1 MPPITEHVVLRDN
14 DVPNIA
20 DLDVYIQHEGY
31 EALRMAIKEKTPADI
46 ITVVKDAG
54 LRGRGG
60 AGFPT
65 GVKWG
70 FLPKDV
76 YPRYLSCN
84 ADESEPGTFNN
95 HQIIDRNPH
104 QLIEGV
110 ALAAYAIECQTAY
123 IYIRGEFA
131 AGARRLEKAI
141 ADATARGFLSKGV
154 FGTSVD
160 INIVVHSG
168 AGAYICGEETAQLE
182 SLQGKIG
189 QPRLKPPF
197 PAVAGLYGK
206 PTIINNVET
215 LANVPRIVLKG
226 VEWYRKHGT
235 EKSPGT
241 KVFSVSG
248 HVRKPGNYEV
258 PFGTTLRELI
268 YDYAGGMR
276 EDRRVKMII
285 PGGASSAWLTEA
297 NLDVAMDYESLAAA
311 GTMLGSG
318 GVIILDETVSAVE
331 LAYKMDEF
339 FKHESCGKCTP
350 CREGTTYLVK
360 TLHRLNHG
368 GAQKNDIAKLH
379 DIYNQMAGNCFCLL
393 GESAVVPI
401 RTALK
406 LFPHEFEE
414 ALAKHARHDIPLTL
428 AH

>member
-1 MPPITEHVVLRDN
+1 MPSITEHVVLRDN

-46 ITVVKDAG
+46 IAVVKDAG

-110 ALAAYAIECQTAY
+110 ALAAYAIECQTAF

-141 ADATARGFLSKGV
+141 ADATARGFLGKGV

-160 INIVVHSG
+160 INIVVHRG

-182 SLQGKIG
+182 SLEGKIG

-268 YDYAGGMR
+268 YEYAGGMR
-276 EDRRVKMII
+276 DDRRVKMVI

-297 NLDVAMDYESLAAA
+297 NLDVPMDYESLAAA

-318 GVIILDETVSAVE
+318 GVIVLDETVSAVE

>member
-1 MPPITEHVVLRDN
+1 
-14 DVPNIA
+14 
-20 DLDVYIQHEGY
+20 
-31 EALRMAIKEKTPADI
+31 
-46 ITVVKDAG
+46 
-54 LRGRGG
+54 
-60 AGFPT
+60 
-65 GVKWG
+65 
-70 FLPKDV
+70 
-76 YPRYLSCN
+76 
-84 ADESEPGTFNN
+84 
-95 HQIIDRNPH
+95 
-104 QLIEGV
+104 
-110 ALAAYAIECQTAY
+110 
-123 IYIRGEFA
+123 
-131 AGARRLEKAI
+131 
-141 ADATARGFLSKGV
+141 
-154 FGTSVD
+154 
-160 INIVVHSG
+160 
-168 AGAYICGEETAQLE
+168 
-182 SLQGKIG
+182 
-189 QPRLKPPF
+189 
-197 PAVAGLYGK
+197 
-206 PTIINNVET
+206 
-215 LANVPRIVLKG
+215 
-226 VEWYRKHGT
+226 
-235 EKSPGT
+235 
-241 KVFSVSG
+241 VFSVSG

-268 YDYAGGMR
+268 YEYAGGMR